1 LLPEEERD
9 DVIASYPLSGLGL
22 LAAVLALVFLAYLQ
36 PSFMLELGS
45 RLQLC

>member
-1 LLPEEERD
+1 MMSLRLTRYL
-9 DVIASYPLSGLGL
+9 VMGL